1 MAFCTRVD
9 LQGRGNRSSVKLS
22 SACNSFTISAY
33 SRAGVQRSL
42 VPNPSYLISLMLV
55 ELAH

>member
-55 ELAH
+55 